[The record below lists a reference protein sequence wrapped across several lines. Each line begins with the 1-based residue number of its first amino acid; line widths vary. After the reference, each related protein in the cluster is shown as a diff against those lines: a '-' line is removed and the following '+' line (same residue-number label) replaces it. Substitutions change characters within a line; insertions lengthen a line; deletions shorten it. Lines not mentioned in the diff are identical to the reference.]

1 MLHGKCAGT
10 WVWKRLHFGAHRR
23 EQLSD
28 PTRFSDGLLSYPPSA
43 SQSCALTLFPPEKGC
58 LAAGSSLKESSQP
71 TVVSR
76 GHGTELQPLCSFLSK
91 VPSAKRS
98 WGRPEPSAVWCFH
111 SGPSAR
117 NAFPILC
124 SDCHSNLVRPQP
136 RATSPLT
143 ACLTLR
149 PYCSRLLPGLR
160 RVLGHS
166 HLPLTDLFSSL
177 PLSLLV
183 SLREQGV
190 VSY

>member
-10 WVWKRLHFGAHRR
+10 WVWKRLHLGAHRR

-28 PTRFSDGLLSYPPSA
+28 PTRFSDGPSQLPSKCVPKLCAHTLSSGVRLPCGWFVP
-43 SQSCALTLFPPEKGC
+43 QRE
-58 LAAGSSLKESSQP
+58 QP

-117 NAFPILC
+117 NVFPILC

-160 RVLGHS
+160 RVMGTQ
-166 HLPLTDLFSSL
+166 PLATN
-177 PLSLLV
+177 
-183 SLREQGV
+183 
-190 VSY
+190 